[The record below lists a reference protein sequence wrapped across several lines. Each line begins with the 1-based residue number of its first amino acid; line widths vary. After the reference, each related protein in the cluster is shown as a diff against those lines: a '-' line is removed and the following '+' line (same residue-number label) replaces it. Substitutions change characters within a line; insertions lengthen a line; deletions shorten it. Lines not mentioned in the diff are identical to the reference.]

1 MGITFGLP
9 SGERTRV
16 EADAVLIGT
25 DAACQVRLP
34 SDGNVQP
41 RHARVRKTA
50 GRWLVESLGD
60 WLLQVGGGSPGRLGW
75 LRPGDV
81 IRLSEAG
88 PNLTFEPTASV
99 TPASGP
105 SLGGP
110 DELAIGLEP
119 EPDSS
124 VPPVATVPTPTRPGP
139 PPLPK
144 PGPPLPVKKGPPP
157 LPVKKRP
164 PPLPG
169 KNNGPPP
176 LPK

>member
-9 SGERTRV
+9 SGERTSV
-16 EADAVLIGT
+16 EADALLIGT

-34 SDGNVQP
+34 SDGKVQP

-88 PNLTFEPTASV
+88 PDLTFEPTASV
-99 TPASGP
+99 TPASRP
-105 SLGGP
+105 PAVAS
-110 DELAIGLEP
+110 DEPAVVLEP
-119 EPDSS
+119 DPDSS
-124 VPPVATVPTPTRPGP
+124 VALTATTPEAVKRGP
-139 PPLPK
+139 PPLPAK
-144 PGPPLPVKKGPPP
+144 KQPPPLPAKKGPPP
-157 LPVKKRP
+157 LPGKK
-164 PPLPG
+164 
-169 KNNGPPP
+169 KGPPP